1 MASKQVFIA
10 VVAEAEDD
18 LMLIEEDVETI
29 DLAIDSDEERPL
41 IIEEDRDPYVDEQE
55 DNHEQKR
62 TTKIMHKDLDI
73 HFKESENKIDE
84 TRLEN
89 TRSTD
94 GNEEFVNSSKD
105 NSSDRFQV
113 KFNLIQNLLEE
124 LRNSKMSIFM
134 RRDIQKHLK
143 YLEDQEN
150 KLDSL
155 LASIP
160 SGHAQRRSLEKKK
173 RKLCAR
179 LRQKLIVRQNAIS
192 YQDKESNN
200 SCFSSQS
207 YLKNVCENDPNQ
219 KNNEII
225 EQKQNIAVCD
235 NRNEENCSESND
247 GTTIGGTTFDNT
259 SQENENSNLTVGNP
273 TELINTSS
281 TIDGI
286 HSKIDTGQTVSLL
299 EQLDPRN
306 LRASI
311 IFEDEE
317 DDDFYLGLGDNGAMD
332 TSAKCDNAVVQ
343 TNIVDITDGDSNSG
357 GAKDTCDCTKPC
369 MSHSS
374 PQLSA
379 LERAASNKSL
389 LLDKYKIE
397 QVAYVKELIK
407 ETSKELICFKNILPI
422 EQNRATEGN
431 NEETINQVHDVQ
443 KVGSDM
449 NPNINKA
456 IAVSGMLGH
465 NDSASE
471 SKQMEENILIEP
483 KTSYNNLKALKQ
495 YTNNKCCIIKANAIS
510 LHLQATMQNTNA
522 RDSKISYDDK
532 ERDMSENK
540 DGASSSNVNQ
550 MIESYIKPEHKHK
563 DGIYKTYDCD
573 TNLNQSE
580 SNMSGVVQYVD
591 VGRPKDLDEPNHN
604 VTNVNEPVESDNE
617 TPVLQIVESTDT
629 CEPIDTKSK
638 NHVSGDNVVVVK
650 SFYESKPK
658 SSDVNRVVPIEL
670 KFEKIKDCISTA
682 DEHKTTVDSREVNT
696 ENNYSKLDSLERE
709 SENSNINAELN
720 CVEASSSGAT
730 IGVQSEE
737 MSAAG
742 DNHHEE
748 ETGEWRITLWLVA
761 SSIKIEYWKA

>member
-1 MASKQVFIA
+1 
-10 VVAEAEDD
+10 
-18 LMLIEEDVETI
+18 MLIEEDVETI

-55 DNHEQKR
+55 DNHNQKI
-62 TTKIMHKDLDI
+62 TTKRMHKDLDI

-94 GNEEFVNSSKD
+94 GNEEFVDSSKD
-105 NSSDRFQV
+105 NSSDRIQV
-113 KFNLIQNLLEE
+113 KVNLIRNLLEE
-124 LRNSKMSIFM
+124 LRYSKMSIFM
-134 RRDIQKHLK
+134 RQDIQKHLK

-160 SGHAQRRSLEKKK
+160 SGHAERRSLEKKK
-173 RKLCAR
+173 QKLCAR

-192 YQDKESNN
+192 YQDKASNN

-207 YLKNVCENDPNQ
+207 HLKNVCENDPNQ

-259 SQENENSNLTVGNP
+259 SQENENSNLTLENP
-273 TELINTSS
+273 TKLINTSS

-286 HSKIDTGQTVSLL
+286 HKKIDTGQTVSLL

-306 LRASI
+306 LRARI

-332 TSAKCDNAVVQ
+332 TSAKCDNVVVQ
-343 TNIVDITDGDSNSG
+343 TNIVDITDEDSNSG

-379 LERAASNKSL
+379 LERAASNKSV

-407 ETSKELICFKNILPI
+407 ETSKELICFKNILAI

-431 NEETINQVHDVQ
+431 SEETINQVHDVR

-449 NPNINKA
+449 NQSINKA
-456 IAVSGMLGH
+456 IAVSGISGH
-465 NDSASE
+465 DHTYTTIQNVNDSASE
-471 SKQMEENILIEP
+471 STKKMEENILIEP
-483 KTSYNNLKALKQ
+483 KTSFNNLIALKQ
-495 YTNNKCCIIKANAIS
+495 YTNKKCCNIKANAIN

-522 RDSKISYDDK
+522 RDTKISYNDK
-532 ERDMSENK
+532 EKDMSENK
-540 DGASSSNVNQ
+540 DGAPSSNVNQ
-550 MIESYIKPEHKHK
+550 MIESNFKPEHKHK
-563 DGIYKTYDCD
+563 DGIYKIYDFE

-580 SNMSGVVQYVD
+580 SKMSGVVHYVD
-591 VGRPKDLDEPNHN
+591 VGGPKDLDEPNHN

-617 TPVLQIVESTDT
+617 TPVLQIVKSTDT
-629 CEPIDTKSK
+629 CEPIDAKSK
-638 NHVSGDNVVVVK
+638 NHVSGDNVAVVK

-658 SSDVNRVVPIEL
+658 GSDVNKVVPMEL
-670 KFEKIKDCISTA
+670 KFEKTKDCISAA
-682 DEHKTTVDSREVNT
+682 DEHKTTVDSSEVNT
-696 ENNYSKLDSLERE
+696 ENNSSKLDSLERE
-709 SENSNINAELN
+709 SGNSNINTELN

-742 DNHHEE
+742 DNHHKEE
-748 ETGEWRITLWLVA
+748 IGEWRITLWLVA
-761 SSIKIEYWKA
+761 SSIKIEYWKT